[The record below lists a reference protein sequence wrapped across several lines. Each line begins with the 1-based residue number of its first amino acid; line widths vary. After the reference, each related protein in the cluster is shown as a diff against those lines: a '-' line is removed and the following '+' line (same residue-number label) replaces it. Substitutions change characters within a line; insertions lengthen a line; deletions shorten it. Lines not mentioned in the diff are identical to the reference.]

1 MMGTKRLLLVVFVWE
16 RKWKRKREDTNF
28 QRQIDRG
35 NGIACGKFV
44 LFYGGSH
51 FGSHEDSWLP
61 RGVNLLDVA
70 VALERPLT
78 ILCLLLTPNR

>member
-28 QRQIDRG
+28 QRQIG